1 MGGRSPTAVLFDL
14 DLTLCVSTQA
24 PEELLAA
31 TFERAGVDP
40 FCEVP
45 DLAAVASETPECES
59 DREFFAA
66 LFDLAAERVDGV
78 DPASVPSWALADAH
92 DALVD
97 HSAVRFRDGAR
108 EALDAALAHGPVG
121 LVTNGGRDTQS
132 TKLDALGIADAFDA
146 TVFCDPAAGMPPKP
160 DPKPVRVA
168 VDALDVAPDE
178 AVLVGDSKASD
189 VAGAH
194 AAGARSAWVPYDDA
208 SDDGDHDPHHTL
220 DAPENLRDIL

>member
-1 MGGRSPTAVLFDL
+1 MRGDSPAAVLFDL

-24 PEELLAA
+24 PEDLLSA
-31 TFERAGVDP
+31 TFERAGVQP
-40 FCEVP
+40 FCEVV

-78 DPASVPSWALADAH
+78 DPATVPSWDLADAH

-108 EALDAALAHGPVG
+108 DALDAALAHGPVG

-132 TKLDALGIADAFDA
+132 TKLDALGIADAFGA
-146 TVFCDPAAGMPPKP
+146 TVFCDPTAGMPPKP
-160 DPKPVRVA
+160 DPKPVRAA
-168 VDALDVAPDE
+168 VDELGVTPDE

-208 SDDGDHDPHHTL
+208 SNDGDHDPHHTL
-220 DAPENLRDIL
+220 DAPEDLRDIL